1 MVLYFLGDTYL
12 YSVYR
17 RVPLFSH
24 VPRTNA
30 NRDGKK
36 YSNRNNIVVLQTSF
50 SVDLNDIS
58 TGPDKPFYALATSH
72 VTRLNMFQLSSV
84 LYFEDGTENEEFFSK
99 PFRITTTPLPKAATT
114 SVSSPIPSPEFRNT
128 HIEVQ
133 TLVSDL
139 VFASHV
145 KVKNMTSK
153 PSLDLGADKV
163 LLF

>member
-30 NRDGKK
+30 NRDGKN

-58 TGPDKPFYALATSH
+58 TGPDKPFYPLAY
-72 VTRLNMFQLSSV
+72 VTRWNMFQLSSV
-84 LYFEDGTENEEFFSK
+84 LYFEDGTESEEFFSK
-99 PFRITTTPLPKAATT
+99 PFRITTTSLSKAATT